1 MAKFSKA
8 EFSKERRQL
17 LLSTAAFVGAAA
29 AFALLGGTRPAR
41 AWTVYETPTTTGIGL
56 AYANRCGGTGEHAG
70 IVAQLQGKLA
80 NDPSAQSETANCPLC
95 GCAVT
100 VSR

>member
-1 MAKFSKA
+1 MA

-17 LLSTAAFVGAAA
+17 LLSTVAFVGGAAA
-29 AFALLGGTRPAR
+29 LAILGGTRSAR
-41 AWTVYETPTTTGIGL
+41 AWTIYEAPTTTGVGL
-56 AYANRCGGTGEHAG
+56 AYSNRCGGSGEHAG
-70 IVAQLQGKLA
+70 IVAQLQDKLT
-80 NDPSAQSETANCPLC
+80 NDPAAQSETANCPLC